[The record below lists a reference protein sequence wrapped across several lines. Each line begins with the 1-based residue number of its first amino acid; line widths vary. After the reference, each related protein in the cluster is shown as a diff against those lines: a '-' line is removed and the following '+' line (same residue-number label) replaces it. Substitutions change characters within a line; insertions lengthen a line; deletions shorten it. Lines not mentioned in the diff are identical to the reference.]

1 LYLRKSLYPGVGVTE
16 LESYL
21 ASRRQLVQEALE
33 KSLPPA
39 ESYPPAVHQAMRYS
53 LFAGGKRLRP
63 ILVLAAGE
71 AVGSPPEPL
80 LPAACAVELIHTY
93 SLIHDDLPAMDND
106 DFRRGRPTC
115 HKVFGEAIALLAGD
129 ALLTQAFAV
138 LSQVPDGIPAVKVLQ
153 AIGELAAAAGS
164 EGMIG
169 GQVVDMEAE
178 GRPVTL
184 ETVNYIHTHKTGSL
198 IRACL
203 RLGGILSGAG
213 EEQLA
218 ILTRYGENLG
228 LAFQITDDILDIEG
242 DFTRMGKK
250 GGMDAARGKA
260 TYPACLGLEKAREIA
275 GELCTEAQSLARSLG
290 PAAEPLFLLAGY
302 VLNRQG

>member
-1 LYLRKSLYPGVGVTE
+1 MKVTE
-16 LESYL
+16 IKSYL
-21 ASRRQLVQEALE
+21 ASRRELIQKALE
-33 KSLPPA
+33 SCLPPP
-39 ESYPPAVHQAMRYS
+39 ESYPPAVHQAMHYS

-63 ILVLAAGE
+63 LLVLAAGE

-115 HKVFGEAIALLAGD
+115 HKVFGEAVALLAGD
-129 ALLTQAFAV
+129 ALLTHAFAV
-138 LSQVPDGIPAVKVLQ
+138 LSQVPEGVPTEKVLQ
-153 AIGELAAAAGS
+153 AIGELACAAGS
-164 EGMIG
+164 QGMIG

-178 GRPVTL
+178 GRQVTL

-203 RLGGILSGAG
+203 RMGGILGGAD
-213 EEQLA
+213 EEQLDT
-218 ILTRYGENLG
+218 LTRYGENLG

-242 DFTRMGKK
+242 DFANMGKK
-250 GGMDAARGKA
+250 GGVDMARGKA
-260 TYPACLGLEKAREIA
+260 TYPACLGLAQAKEIA
-275 GELCTEAQSLARSLG
+275 GQLCKEAQELARSLG
-290 PAAEPLFLLAGY
+290 TKAEPLIYLAGY

>member
-1 LYLRKSLYPGVGVTE
+1 MRVTE

-39 ESYPPAVHQAMRYS
+39 ESYPPAIHQAMRYS

-71 AVGSPPEPL
+71 SAGSPPEPL

-106 DFRRGRPTC
+106 DYRRGRPTC

-138 LSQVPDGIPAVKVLQ
+138 LSQVPAGIPPAKVLQ
-153 AIGELAAAAGS
+153 AIGELATAAGS
-164 EGMIG
+164 QGMIG

-178 GRPVTL
+178 GQPATL
-184 ETVNYIHTHKTGSL
+184 EIVNYIHTHKTGSL

-218 ILTRYGENLG
+218 VLTRYGENLG

-250 GGMDAARGKA
+250 GGMDVARGKA
-260 TYPACLGLEKAREIA
+260 TYPACLGLKKAREIA
-275 GELCTEAQSLARSLG
+275 RELCAEAQSLALSLG